1 MKEHSINQLAI
12 ERLFHIMESMHNRD
26 NEYLGKLQD
35 YYAQHR
41 VLPSFTSVAK
51 LVGLKSTSAVAA
63 MVNRMKAAG
72 FLDQGPDRR
81 LQPGKRFFER
91 EIADSVRAGIPQSAN
106 DVLSDV
112 VSVDEYLI
120 KSPSRTVMLTVKGDS
135 MVDAGLLPGDT
146 VIVERGAPTKPGDI
160 VVAIVDGD
168 FTVKYLEYDKKSFYL
183 KPGNKAYPPIRAKES
198 LELFGRVVGAFRK
211 Y

>member
-1 MKEHSINQLAI
+1 MK
-12 ERLFHIMESMHNRD
+12 SMQNRD

-63 MVNRMKAAG
+63 MVKRMTAAG
-72 FLDQGPDRR
+72 FLDQAPDRR

-91 EIADSVRAGIPQSAN
+91 EIADSVRAGMPQPAN

-112 VSVDEYLI
+112 VSIDEHLI
-120 KSPSRTVMLTVKGDS
+120 RCPSRTVMLTVKGDS
-135 MVDAGLLPGDT
+135 MIEAGLMPGDT
-146 VIVERGAPTKPGDI
+146 VIVETQVPTSVGDI
-160 VVAIVDGD
+160 VVAIIGNEC
-168 FTVKYLEYDKKSFYL
+168 TVKYLARDKKDYYL
-183 KPGNKAYPPIRAKES
+183 KPGNKEYPPIHPQGDWR
-198 LELFGRVVGAFRK
+198 LLGRVVGAFRK

>member
-1 MKEHSINQLAI
+1 ML
-12 ERLFHIMESMHNRD
+12 NRD
-26 NEYLGKLQD
+26 TEYLGKLQD

-72 FLDQGPDRR
+72 LLDQAPDRR

-91 EIADSVRAGIPQSAN
+91 EIADSVRAGLPQPAN
-106 DVLSDV
+106 DAIGRV
-112 VSVDEYLI
+112 VSVDEHLI
-120 KSPSRTVMLTVKGDS
+120 KSPSRTVMLSIKGDS
-135 MVDAGLLPGDT
+135 MVDAGLMPDDT
-146 VIVERGAPTKPGDI
+146 VIVEKNAPAKPGDI
-160 VVAIVDGD
+160 VVAIVDNE
-168 FTVKYLEYDKKSFYL
+168 FTVKYLAHDKKGFYL
-183 KPGNKAYPPIRAKES
+183 KPGNKEYPIIRAQDS
-198 LELFGRVVGAFRK
+198 LELFGRVVGLFRK

>member
-1 MKEHSINQLAI
+1 MQ
-12 ERLFHIMESMHNRD
+12 NRD
-26 NEYLGKLQD
+26 SEYLGKLQD

-72 FLDQGPDRR
+72 FLDQAPDRR

-91 EIADSVRAGIPQSAN
+91 EIADSVRAGLPQPAN
-106 DVLSDV
+106 DDTGYV
-112 VSVDEYLI
+112 VSVDEHLI
-120 KSPSRTVMLTVKGDS
+120 KAPSRTVMLTVKGDS
-135 MVDAGLLPGDT
+135 MVDAGLMNGDT
-146 VIVERGAPTKPGDI
+146 VIVEKSAPAKPGDI
-160 VVAIVDGD
+160 VVAIVDNEY
-168 FTVKYLEYDKKSFYL
+168 TVKYLEHDKKRGFYL
-183 KPGNKAYPPIRAKES
+183 RPGNREYPLIQAKDS
-198 LELFGRVVGAFRK
+198 LELFGRVVGVFRK